1 MFSAVNLQK
10 EEDKIL
16 QEKIM
21 SEIEKGEL
29 VLY

>member
-1 MFSAVNLQK
+1 MFSAVNLK
-10 EEDKIL
+10 REEDKIL